1 LVIYLFKMR
10 NIIKKIL
17 SETTT
22 DKLSPQI
29 IFLFKLL
36 NSKKKDLKSKKSVIE
51 FFEKRLKMI
60 GKDSKEAQRY
70 YYLYTLNYRENGDY
84 ENITPEEFVNEK
96 NFPALKVT
104 NVSAGK
110 YAYAKIP
117 FEGNNVRGYWE
128 KDRNGVEQYVITS
141 YGWYPILVFKN
152 GKWYSVSERYSRA
165 TSKQY
170 SNVTRDGI
178 YNTTI
183 LRSKDLKS
191 LVAGSDEEKIKNSR
205 INEFMENYKDDFLNS
220 SFYSFMA
227 LVIDNDYTKIS
238 FDCRITNV
246 ELVGEKIVID
256 AEVSPKRMYKHYNFS
271 DTNKEEVEEMF
282 ASQVFIKTK
291 ILNPEDVKINVK
303 FVN

>member
-1 LVIYLFKMR
+1 MKDL
-10 NIIKKIL
+10 IKKIL
-17 SETTT
+17 NEELTNR
-22 DKLSPQI
+22 LSPEVI
-29 IFLFKLL
+29 LLFKLIQ
-36 NSKKKDLKSKKSVIE
+36 SKKKELKSKKSVIE
-51 FFEKRLKMI
+51 FLEKRLKMI

-84 ENITPEEFVNEK
+84 ENIKPEEFVNEK

-117 FEGNNVRGYWE
+117 FEGSNVRGYWQ

-178 YNTTI
+178 YDTTI

-271 DTNKEEVEEMF
+271 DTNKKEVEEMF

-303 FVN
+303 FVD

>member
-1 LVIYLFKMR
+1 MR

-17 SETTT
+17 SEATT

-36 NSKKKDLKSKKSVIE
+36 NSKKKDLKTKKNTIE
-51 FFEKRLKMI
+51 FFGKRLQMLGI
-60 GKDSKEAQRY
+60 SPKEAERY

-110 YAYAKIP
+110 YAYAKMP
-117 FEGNNVRGYWE
+117 FEGTNVRGYWE

-165 TSKQY
+165 TAKQY

-178 YNTTI
+178 YNTTT
-183 LRSKDLKS
+183 LRSKDLKR
-191 LVAGSDEEKIKNSR
+191 LVAGYGEEKIRNSR
-205 INEFMENYKDDFLNS
+205 INEFMEDYKDDFLNS
-220 SFYSFMA
+220 SFYSFMS
-227 LVIDNDYTKIS
+227 LVIDDDIIKAS
-238 FDCRITNV
+238 FDCKINNV
-246 ELVGEKIVID
+246 ELAGEKITID
-256 AEVSPKRMYKHYNFS
+256 AEVSPKKMYKDYNFS
-271 DTNKEEVEEMF
+271 DKNKKEVEAMF

-291 ILNPEDVKINVK
+291 ILNPEDVEINVK

>member
-1 LVIYLFKMR
+1 MR

-178 YNTTI
+178 YDTTI

-205 INEFMENYKDDFLNS
+205 INEFMEDYKDDFLNS

>member
-1 LVIYLFKMR
+1 MR

-17 SETTT
+17 SEATT

-36 NSKKKDLKSKKSVIE
+36 NSKKKDLKTKKNTIE
-51 FFEKRLKMI
+51 FFGKRLQMLGI
-60 GKDSKEAQRY
+60 SPKEAERY

-110 YAYAKIP
+110 YAYAKMP
-117 FEGNNVRGYWE
+117 FEGTNVRGYWE
-128 KDRNGVEQYVITS
+128 KDRNGVEKYVITS

-165 TSKQY
+165 TAKQY

-178 YNTTI
+178 YNTTT
-183 LRSKDLKS
+183 LRSKDLKR
-191 LVAGSDEEKIKNSR
+191 LVAGYGEEKIKNSR
-205 INEFMENYKDDFLNS
+205 INEFMEDYKDDFLNS
-220 SFYSFMA
+220 SFYSFMS
-227 LVIDNDYTKIS
+227 LVIDDDIIKAS
-238 FDCRITNV
+238 FDCKINNV
-246 ELVGEKIVID
+246 ELAGEKITID
-256 AEVSPKRMYKHYNFS
+256 AEVSPKKMYKDYNFS
-271 DTNKEEVEEMF
+271 DKNKKEVEAMF

-291 ILNPEDVKINVK
+291 ILNPEDVEINVK

>member
-1 LVIYLFKMR
+1 MKDL
-10 NIIKKIL
+10 IKKIL
-17 SETTT
+17 NEELTKRLTPEVS
-22 DKLSPQI
+22 L
-29 IFLFKLL
+29 LFKLIQ
-36 NSKKKDLKSKKSVIE
+36 SKKKELKTKKSIIE
-51 FFEKRLKMI
+51 FLEKRLKMI

-96 NFPALKVT
+96 NFPVLKVT
-104 NVSAGK
+104 NVTAGK
-110 YAYAKIP
+110 YAYAKMP
-117 FEGNNVRGYWE
+117 FEGSNVRGYWE

-152 GKWYSVSERYSRA
+152 GKWYSVSERYSNS

-170 SNVTRDGI
+170 NNVTRDGI
-178 YNTTI
+178 YDTTI

-205 INEFMENYKDDFLNS
+205 INEFMEDYKDNFLNS

-227 LVIDNDYTKIS
+227 LVIDDDYTKIS
-238 FDCRITNV
+238 FDCKIINV
-246 ELVGEKIVID
+246 ELSGEKIIID
-256 AEVSPKRMYKHYNFS
+256 AEVSPKKVHKHYNFS
-271 DTNKEEVEEMF
+271 DENKKEVENMF
-282 ASQVFIKTK
+282 ASEVFVKTK

-303 FVN
+303 FVD

>member
-1 LVIYLFKMR
+1 MR

-17 SETTT
+17 SEATT

-36 NSKKKDLKSKKSVIE
+36 NSKKKDLKTKKNTIE
-51 FFEKRLKMI
+51 FFGKRLQMLGI
-60 GKDSKEAQRY
+60 SPKEAERY

-110 YAYAKIP
+110 YAYAKMP
-117 FEGNNVRGYWE
+117 FEGTNVRGYWE

-165 TSKQY
+165 TAKQY

-178 YNTTI
+178 YNTTT
-183 LRSKDLKS
+183 LRSKDLKR
-191 LVAGSDEEKIKNSR
+191 LVAGYGEEKIKNSR
-205 INEFMENYKDDFLNS
+205 INEFMEDYKDDFLNS
-220 SFYSFMA
+220 SFYSFMS
-227 LVIDNDYTKIS
+227 LVIDDDIIKAS
-238 FDCRITNV
+238 FDCKINNV
-246 ELVGEKIVID
+246 ELAGEKITID
-256 AEVSPKRMYKHYNFS
+256 AEVSPKKMYKDYNFS
-271 DTNKEEVEEMF
+271 DKNKKEVEAMF

-291 ILNPEDVKINVK
+291 ILNPEDVEINVK

>member
-1 LVIYLFKMR
+1 MR

-17 SETTT
+17 SEATT

-36 NSKKKDLKSKKSVIE
+36 NSKKKDLKTKKNTIE
-51 FFEKRLKMI
+51 FFGKRLQMLGI
-60 GKDSKEAQRY
+60 SPKEAERY

-117 FEGNNVRGYWE
+117 FEGSNVRGYWE

-178 YNTTI
+178 YNTTT
-183 LRSKDLKS
+183 LRSKDLKR
-191 LVAGSDEEKIKNSR
+191 LVAGYGEEKIKNSR
-205 INEFMENYKDDFLNS
+205 INEFMEDYKDDFLNS
-220 SFYSFMA
+220 SFYSFMS
-227 LVIDNDYTKIS
+227 LVIDDDIIKAS
-238 FDCRITNV
+238 FDCKINNV
-246 ELVGEKIVID
+246 ELAGEKITID
-256 AEVSPKRMYKHYNFS
+256 AEVSPKKMYKDYNFS
-271 DTNKEEVEEMF
+271 DKNKKEVEAMF

-291 ILNPEDVKINVK
+291 ILNPEDVEINVK

>member
-1 LVIYLFKMR
+1 MKDL
-10 NIIKKIL
+10 IKKIL
-17 SETTT
+17 NEELTNR
-22 DKLSPQI
+22 LSPEVI
-29 IFLFKLL
+29 LLFKLIQ
-36 NSKKKDLKSKKSVIE
+36 SKKKELKTKKSVIE
-51 FFEKRLKMI
+51 FLEKRLKMI

-117 FEGNNVRGYWE
+117 FEGSNVRGYWE

-165 TSKQY
+165 TAKQY

-178 YNTTI
+178 YNTTT

-205 INEFMENYKDDFLNS
+205 INEFMEDYKDNFLNS
-220 SFYSFMA
+220 SFYSFMS

-238 FDCRITNV
+238 FDCKITNV
-246 ELVGEKIVID
+246 ELVGDKLVID

-271 DTNKEEVEEMF
+271 DTNKKEVENMF
-282 ASQVFIKTK
+282 ASEVFVKTK

-303 FVN
+303 FVD